1 MKEYRSPTGER
12 RLRFYEEEI
21 EWMMEDELRTSG
33 LLPSGSVE
41 APEKLQREVQ
51 NPDEG
56 Q

>member
-33 LLPSGSVE
+33 LLPSGSGE